1 MADPQTFQ
9 AFGGMALQGVPC
21 RVPLDLRRPTALEME
36 KRFLELFEILRKPLM
51 RYLLWIRLGPE
62 TAEDIVQETFFR
74 LYEHLTRKNLQE
86 ENLHG
91 WVWKVAHNLALKHLQ
106 TSKREIPPTN
116 FNVDDAF
123 NALEDPMPNPE
134 ELIHFDQ
141 KQRRLLD
148 ELRDLSV
155 RERQCLH
162 LRAEGL
168 GYREIGEVL
177 GVGRSTVAD
186 TLRRAIERMRKAIHD

>member
-1 MADPQTFQ
+1 MADPRTIQ
-9 AFGGMALQGVPC
+9 AMGGIALQGVPC
-21 RVPLDLRRPTALEME
+21 GISLDLRQRPVFEID
-36 KRFLELFEILRKPLM
+36 KRFLELFEVLRKPLM

-62 TAEDIVQETFFR
+62 TAEDIVQETFVR
-74 LYEHLTRKNLQE
+74 LYEQLTRKNLKE
-86 ENLHG
+86 ENLRG

-106 TSKREIPPTN
+106 MSKRENPPIN
-116 FNVDDAF
+116 FNVDDAS
-123 NALEDPMPNPE
+123 NLLEDPTPNPE
-134 ELIHFDQ
+134 ELLHLDQ
-141 KQRRLLD
+141 KQTRLLNELRRL
-148 ELRDLSV
+148 SS

-186 TLRRAIERMRKAIHD
+186 TLRRTVERMRKVIYE